1 MALKKKPGKGRGN
14 SGDVDISFW
23 IMLTHHSG
31 MLTHHVFWKSEIH
44 DLGTMLSISGC

>member
-1 MALKKKPGKGRGN
+1 LLSLRLEIL
-14 SGDVDISFW
+14 DHVDPSFW

-31 MLTHHVFWKSEIH
+31 MLTHHVFGKSEIH